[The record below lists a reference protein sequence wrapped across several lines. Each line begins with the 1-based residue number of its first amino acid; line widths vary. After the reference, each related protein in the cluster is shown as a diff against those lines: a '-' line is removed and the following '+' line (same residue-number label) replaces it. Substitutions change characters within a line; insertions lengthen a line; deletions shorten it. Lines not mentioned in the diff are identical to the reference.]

1 MQHLGPM
8 SENHDNGACNRRIQ
22 IRVCVYI
29 YMYIHHIYLCAY
41 DRGIP
46 RHPLRRCLPETQHYL
61 LSSCAALVRI
71 FPRPSVAQLAA
82 RFKILGF
89 RAQGSGLRARGS
101 GLRVQGGGLGFG
113 VQGLGFRAPGFTTH
127 APRIFIT
134 TIQFPGL
141 DVWRRLPGR

>member
-1 MQHLGPM
+1 MHHLGPM
-8 SENHDNGACNRRIQ
+8 FGNHHNGACNRRIQ

-46 RHPLRRCLPETQHYL
+46 RHPLVRCLPETQHYL
-61 LSSCAALVRI
+61 LCSCAAHVRI

-89 RAQGSGLRARGS
+89 RARGSGLGARGS
-101 GLRVQGGGLGFG
+101 GLRVHGMMLGQTAYGGPPAAKGGQKTRQASVLSTWWRSKIWRTRFG
-113 VQGLGFRAPGFTTH
+113 V
-127 APRIFIT
+127 
-134 TIQFPGL
+134 
-141 DVWRRLPGR
+141 